1 MDSREKKKLLI
12 IDKARYIFLQK
23 GLFNTVMDDIANEV
37 GLTRRTLYRYFETKE
52 ELAYETTIQLLNEWN
67 DYHETVFRSLKGD
80 SIERFETFLMKLID
94 YMAIRIDVMKYL
106 GEFDFYFKDERT
118 SVALTDSMERFN
130 NVILKSDALLT
141 DLLVSGIKDGS
152 MKTDMNVSLMVA
164 TISNVLWSFGQ
175 RIAIRGDMIHEE
187 TGIEAI
193 ELIKKQVEIYVTAIK
208 KS

>member
-67 DYHETVFRSLKGD
+67 DYHETVFRSLEGN
-80 SIERFETFLMKLID
+80 SIERFENFLMKLID
-94 YMAIRIDVMKYL
+94 YMAVRIDVMKYL

-141 DLLVSGIKDGS
+141 DLLISGIKDGS